1 VPILNLISTN
11 RAVLLALT
19 LGLNISS
26 IDAAPHEAKKPP
38 HNKRQLQI
46 IQPSSSFVHAVFSD
60 TLGITELQK
69 RFHLGDSS
77 TKDRGQNGG
86 PVFWLSTGADRRSW
100 KENII
105 ATTFWIGEPAR
116 SGSPSNTHSAWDSGW
131 MAHYGGEDSPTR
143 RVDFWPTRLTPRQN
157 PFYIALPYSDVSNG
171 HTKPEAAQIIPWF
184 KSSFSQNGRS
194 ILKDR
199 WVAIRRG
206 ARVCYAQWED
216 AGPFR
221 TDHWQYVFGNER
233 PLSNQNHDAGI
244 DLSPAVRDFLNIG
257 GMDSVD
263 WKFVEFSNVPAGP
276 WTRLGDNN
284 PFVQQIRNSTSTM
297 VRRASCR
304 SRR

>member
-1 VPILNLISTN
+1 V
-11 RAVLLALT
+11 AQ
-19 LGLNISS
+19 
-26 IDAAPHEAKKPP
+26 KPA
-38 HNKRQLQI
+38 HNNRQLRI
-46 IQPSSSFVHAVFSD
+46 IQTSSNFVQAVSSG
-60 TLGITELQK
+60 TLGIAELQK
-69 RFHLGDSS
+69 SFHPRDSS
-77 TKDRGQNGG
+77 IKDPDQNDG
-86 PVFWLSTGADRRSW
+86 PAFSVSTGGDGGSW
-100 KENII
+100 KENIV
-105 ATTFWIGEPAR
+105 ATTFWIGEPTS
-116 SGSPSNTHSAWDSGW
+116 SGSPSNTRSAWDSGW
-131 MAHYGGEDSPTR
+131 MAHYGGEDSPTQR
-143 RVDFWPTRLTPRQN
+143 ADFLPNGFTPRQN
-157 PFYIALPYSDVSNG
+157 PFYIALPYSDVSHG
-171 HTKPEAAQIIPWF
+171 HTKPEAAQIIPRF

-263 WKFVEFSNVPAGP
+263 WKFVEFSDVPAGP

-284 PFVQQIRNSTSTM
+284 PFVQQIRNSTTM
-297 VRRASCR
+297 VVRRDE
-304 SRR
+304 

>member
-143 RVDFWPTRLTPRQN
+143 RVDFWPTGFTPRQN

>member
-1 VPILNLISTN
+1 MPILNLISIN
-11 RAVLLALT
+11 RAVLLASIV
-19 LGLNISS
+19 GLNISS
-26 IDAAPHEAKKPP
+26 IDASPHEANEANKPA
-38 HNKRQLQI
+38 HNNRQLHI
-46 IQPSSSFVHAVFSD
+46 IQPSSSFVHAAFSG
-60 TLGITELQK
+60 TLGIAQLQE
-69 RFHLGDSS
+69 RFHPGDSS
-77 TKDRGQNGG
+77 TKDPGQNDQ
-86 PVFWLSTGADRRSW
+86 PVFWLCTGGEGGSW
-100 KENII
+100 KENIV
-105 ATTFWIGEPAR
+105 ATTFWIGEPTS
-116 SGSPSNTHSAWDSGW
+116 SGSPSNTRSAWDSGW
-131 MAHYGGEDSPTR
+131 MAHYGGEDAPTH
-143 RVDFWPTRLTPRQN
+143 RVDFLPTGFTPRQN

-244 DLSPAVRDFLNIG
+244 DLSPAVRDFLDIG
-257 GMDSVD
+257 GMDSID

-284 PFVQQIRNSTSTM
+284 PFVQQVRNSIAM
-297 VRRASCR
+297 VVRRDK
-304 SRR
+304 

>member
-1 VPILNLISTN
+1 LPILNFVSIN
-11 RAVLLALT
+11 RAVLLALGV
-19 LGLNISS
+19 GLNISS
-26 IDAAPHEAKKPP
+26 IYAVPHVAQKPA
-38 HNKRQLQI
+38 HNNRQLRI
-46 IQPSSSFVHAVFSD
+46 IQPSHSFVHALSSG
-60 TLGITELQK
+60 TLGIAELET
-69 RFHLGDSS
+69 RFHRGDSS
-77 TKDRGQNGG
+77 IKDPGQNDG
-86 PVFWLSTGADRRSW
+86 PAFLLSTGGDSGSW
-100 KENII
+100 KENIV
-105 ATTFWIGEPAR
+105 ATTFWIGEPTSSR
-116 SGSPSNTHSAWDSGW
+116 SPSNTRSAWDSGW
-131 MAHYGGEDSPTR
+131 MAHYGGEDSPAQ
-143 RVDFWPTRLTPRQN
+143 RVDFLPNGFTPRQN
-157 PFYIALPYSDVSNG
+157 PFYVALPYSDVSHG
-171 HTKPEAAQIIPWF
+171 QTKPEAAQIIPWF

-263 WKFVEFSNVPAGP
+263 WKFVEFSDVPAGP

-284 PFVQQIRNSTSTM
+284 PFVQQIRDSTTIV
-297 VRRASCR
+297 VRRDE
-304 SRR
+304 

>member
-1 VPILNLISTN
+1 VPILNLIFIN
-11 RAVLLALT
+11 RVVLLVLIV
-19 LGLNISS
+19 GLNISS
-26 IDAAPHEAKKPP
+26 IDAAPHEAKKPA
-38 HNKRQLQI
+38 HNNRQLHI
-46 IQPSSSFVHAVFSD
+46 IPPSSSFLHTVFSG
-60 TLGITELQK
+60 TLGIAELQK
-69 RFHLGDSS
+69 RFNPGDSS
-77 TKDRGQNGG
+77 SKDSGQNDG
-86 PVFWLSTGADRRSW
+86 PVFWLSTGGDGGSW
-100 KENII
+100 KENIV
-105 ATTFWIGEPAR
+105 ATTFWIGEPTS
-116 SGSPSNTHSAWDSGW
+116 SGSPSNTCSAWDSGW
-131 MAHYGGEDSPTR
+131 MAHYGGEDSPTQ
-143 RVDFWPTRLTPRQN
+143 RVDFLPTAFTPRQN

-194 ILKDR
+194 NLKDR

-284 PFVQQIRNSTSTM
+284 PFVQQIKNSTTIV
-297 VRRASCR
+297 VRRDE
-304 SRR
+304 

>member
-1 VPILNLISTN
+1 VPILNLISIN

-38 HNKRQLQI
+38 HNNRQLQI

-69 RFHLGDSS
+69 RFHPGESS
-77 TKDRGQNGG
+77 TEDPGQNGV
-86 PVFWLSTGADRRSW
+86 PVFWLSTGGDGGSW
-100 KENII
+100 KDNIV

-143 RVDFWPTRLTPRQN
+143 RVDFLPTGFTPRQN

-171 HTKPEAAQIIPWF
+171 QTKPEAAQIIPWF

-244 DLSPAVRDFLNIG
+244 DLSPAVRDFLNIR

-284 PFVQQIRNSTSTM
+284 PFVQQIRNSTSMM
-297 VRRASCR
+297 VRRDE
-304 SRR
+304 

>member
-1 VPILNLISTN
+1 MSILKFVTIN
-11 RAVLLALT
+11 RAVLLGLSV
-19 LGLNISS
+19 GLNISS
-26 IDAAPHEAKKPP
+26 IYAAPHEAQKPP
-38 HNKRQLQI
+38 HNNRHSASFNL
-46 IQPSSSFVHAVFSD
+46 SSSLVRARSSG
-60 TLGITELQK
+60 TLGIAELQK
-69 RFHLGDSS
+69 RFHPGDLSI
-77 TKDRGQNGG
+77 KDPAENNR
-86 PVFWLSTGADRRSW
+86 PVFWLSTGGEGGSW
-100 KENII
+100 KENIV
-105 ATTFWIGEPAR
+105 ATTFWIGEPTSSR
-116 SGSPSNTHSAWDSGW
+116 NPSNTRSAWDSGW
-131 MAHYGGEDSPTR
+131 MAHYGGEDSPTQ
-143 RVDFWPTRLTPRQN
+143 RVDFLPTGFTPHQN

-221 TDHWQYVFGNER
+221 TDHWQYVFGKER
-233 PLSNQNHDAGI
+233 PLPNQNHDAGI

-263 WKFVEFSNVPAGP
+263 WKFVEVSNVPTGP

-284 PFVQQIRNSTSTM
+284 PFVQQIRN
-297 VRRASCR
+297 
-304 SRR
+304 

>member
-1 VPILNLISTN
+1 M
-11 RAVLLALT
+11 AQ
-19 LGLNISS
+19 
-26 IDAAPHEAKKPP
+26 KPA
-38 HNKRQLQI
+38 HNDRQLRI
-46 IQPSSSFVHAVFSD
+46 IRTSSNFVQAVSSG
-60 TLGITELQK
+60 TLGIAELQK
-69 RFHLGDSS
+69 RFHPGDSS
-77 TKDRGQNGG
+77 IKDPDQNDE
-86 PVFWLSTGADRRSW
+86 PAFSLSTGGDGGSW
-100 KENII
+100 KENIV
-105 ATTFWIGEPAR
+105 ATTFWIGEPTSPR
-116 SGSPSNTHSAWDSGW
+116 SPSNTRSAWDSGW
-131 MAHYGGEDSPTR
+131 MAHYGGEDSPTQ
-143 RVDFWPTRLTPRQN
+143 RVDFLPNRFIPRQN
-157 PFYIALPYSDVSNG
+157 PFYIALPYSDVSHG
-171 HTKPEAAQIIPWF
+171 QTKPEAAQIIPWF

>member
-1 VPILNLISTN
+1 
-11 RAVLLALT
+11 LA
-19 LGLNISS
+19 
-26 IDAAPHEAKKPP
+26 
-38 HNKRQLQI
+38 RC
-46 IQPSSSFVHAVFSD
+46 
-60 TLGITELQK
+60 
-69 RFHLGDSS
+69 
-77 TKDRGQNGG
+77 
-86 PVFWLSTGADRRSW
+86 GAECIR
-100 KENII
+100 
-105 ATTFWIGEPAR
+105 
-116 SGSPSNTHSAWDSGW
+116 
-131 MAHYGGEDSPTR
+131 
-143 RVDFWPTRLTPRQN
+143 
-157 PFYIALPYSDVSNG
+157 
-171 HTKPEAAQIIPWF
+171 TKPEAAQIIPWF

-194 ILKDR
+194 NLKDR

-284 PFVQQIRNSTSTM
+284 PFVQQIKNSTTIV
-297 VRRASCR
+297 VRRDE
-304 SRR
+304 

>member
-1 VPILNLISTN
+1 LISIN
-11 RAVLLALT
+11 QAVLLALIV
-19 LGLNISS
+19 GLNISS
-26 IDAAPHEAKKPP
+26 IDAAVHEAKKPA
-38 HNKRQLQI
+38 HNNRQLHV
-46 IQPSSSFVHAVFSD
+46 IQPSSSFVHAVFSG
-60 TLGITELQK
+60 TLGIVELQK
-69 RFHLGDSS
+69 RFHPRDSS
-77 TKDRGQNGG
+77 TKDPDQNG
-86 PVFWLSTGADRRSW
+86 PVFRLSTGGDGGSW
-100 KENII
+100 KENIV
-105 ATTFWIGEPAR
+105 ATTFWIGEPTG
-116 SGSPSNTHSAWDSGW
+116 SGSPSNTRSAWDSGW
-131 MAHYGGEDSPTR
+131 MAHYGGEDSPTQ
-143 RVDFWPTRLTPRQN
+143 RVDFLPAGFTPRQN

-171 HTKPEAAQIIPWF
+171 HTKPEAAQIVPWF
-184 KSSFSQNGRS
+184 KGSFSQDGRS

-216 AGPFR
+216 ARPFR

-284 PFVQQIRNSTSTM
+284 PFVQQIRNSTTM
-297 VRRASCR
+297 AVRRDE
-304 SRR
+304 

>member
-1 VPILNLISTN
+1 MPILKFVSIN
-11 RAVLLALT
+11 RAVLLGLSV
-19 LGLNISS
+19 GLNITSMY
-26 IDAAPHEAKKPP
+26 AAQKPP
-38 HNKRQLQI
+38 HNNRQFRI
-46 IQPSSSFVHAVFSD
+46 IQPSSSLLRAMSSG
-60 TLGITELQK
+60 TLGIAELQK
-69 RFHLGDSS
+69 RFHPGDLSI
-77 TKDRGQNGG
+77 KDPDEKNR
-86 PVFWLSTGADRRSW
+86 PVFWLSTGGEGSSW
-100 KENII
+100 KENIV
-105 ATTFWIGEPAR
+105 ATTFWVGEPTSSR
-116 SGSPSNTHSAWDSGW
+116 NPSNTRSAWDSGW
-131 MAHYGGEDSPTR
+131 MAHYGGEDSPTQ
-143 RVDFWPTRLTPRQN
+143 RVDFLPTGFTPRQN

-171 HTKPEAAQIIPWF
+171 QTKPEAARIIPWF

-206 ARVCYAQWED
+206 AHVCYAQWED

-284 PFVQQIRNSTSTM
+284 PFVQQIRNSTTM
-297 VRRASCR
+297 VVRRDE
-304 SRR
+304 

>member
-1 VPILNLISTN
+1 MPILKFISIN
-11 RAVLLALT
+11 RAVLLALIV
-19 LGLNISS
+19 GISS
-26 IDAAPHEAKKPP
+26 VYAAPHEAQKPAANNR
-38 HNKRQLQI
+38 HLRI
-46 IQPSSSFVHAVFSD
+46 IQTSTGFVHPVVSGA
-60 TLGITELQK
+60 LGIAELQK
-69 RFHLGDSS
+69 RFHPGGLS
-77 TKDRGQNGG
+77 TKEAVQNDE
-86 PVFWLSTGADRRSW
+86 PVFWLPTGADSGSW
-100 KENII
+100 KENIV
-105 ATTFWIGEPAR
+105 ATTFWIGEPAG
-116 SGSPSNTHSAWDSGW
+116 SGSPSNTRSAWDSEW
-131 MAHYGGEDSPTR
+131 MAHYGGEDSPTQ
-143 RVDFWPTRLTPRQN
+143 RVDLLPTGFTPRQN

-184 KSSFSQNGRS
+184 KSSFSQDGHS
-194 ILKDR
+194 ILKDH

-263 WKFVEFSNVPAGP
+263 WKFVEFSNVPDGP

-284 PFVQQIRNSTSTM
+284 PFVQQIRNSTT
-297 VRRASCR
+297 VVLRRDE
-304 SRR
+304 

>member
-1 VPILNLISTN
+1 LPILNFVSNN
-11 RAVLLALT
+11 RAILLALSF
-19 LGLNISS
+19 GLNISS
-26 IDAAPHEAKKPP
+26 IYAVPHVAQKPA
-38 HNKRQLQI
+38 HNNRRLRIVQT
-46 IQPSSSFVHAVFSD
+46 SNSFVQAVSSG
-60 TLGITELQK
+60 TLGIAELQK
-69 RFHLGDSS
+69 RFHPSDSS
-77 TKDRGQNGG
+77 IKDPGQNDGPASLLSNGGDGG
-86 PVFWLSTGADRRSW
+86 PW
-100 KENII
+100 KENIV
-105 ATTFWIGEPAR
+105 ATIFWIGEPTS
-116 SGSPSNTHSAWDSGW
+116 SGSPSNTRSAWDSGW
-131 MAHYGGEDSPTR
+131 MAHYGGSDSPTQ
-143 RVDFWPTRLTPRQN
+143 RVDFLPNGFIPRQN
-157 PFYIALPYSDVSNG
+157 PFYIALPYSDVSHG
-171 HTKPEAAQIIPWF
+171 HTKPEAPQVIPWF

-263 WKFVEFSNVPAGP
+263 WKFVEFADVPAGP

-284 PFVQQIRNSTSTM
+284 PFVQQVRNSTTIV
-297 VRRASCR
+297 VRQDE
-304 SRR
+304 

>member
-1 VPILNLISTN
+1 MPILNLTSIN
-11 RAVLLALT
+11 RAVLLASIV
-19 LGLNISS
+19 GLNISS
-26 IDAAPHEAKKPP
+26 IDAAPHEANETKKPA
-38 HNKRQLQI
+38 HNNRQLRI
-46 IQPSSSFVHAVFSD
+46 IQPSSSFVHAAFSG
-60 TLGITELQK
+60 TLGIAQLQE
-69 RFHLGDSS
+69 RFHPGDSS
-77 TKDRGQNGG
+77 TKDPGQNDQ
-86 PVFWLSTGADRRSW
+86 PVFWLCTGGEGGSW
-100 KENII
+100 KENIV
-105 ATTFWIGEPAR
+105 ATTFWIGEPTS
-116 SGSPSNTHSAWDSGW
+116 SGSPSNTRSAWDSGW
-131 MAHYGGEDSPTR
+131 MAHYGGEDAPTH
-143 RVDFWPTRLTPRQN
+143 RVDFLPTGFTPRQN

-257 GMDSVD
+257 GMDSID

-284 PFVQQIRNSTSTM
+284 PFVQQVRNSIAM
-297 VRRASCR
+297 VVRRDK
-304 SRR
+304 

>member
-1 VPILNLISTN
+1 MPILNLISIN
-11 RAVLLALT
+11 RAVLLASIV
-19 LGLNISS
+19 GLNISS
-26 IDAAPHEAKKPP
+26 IDAVPHEANEAKKPA
-38 HNKRQLQI
+38 HNNRQLHI
-46 IQPSSSFVHAVFSD
+46 IQPSSSFVHAAFSG
-60 TLGITELQK
+60 TLGIAQLQE
-69 RFHLGDSS
+69 RFHPGDSS
-77 TKDRGQNGG
+77 TKDPGQNNE
-86 PVFWLSTGADRRSW
+86 PVFWLCTGGDGGSW
-100 KENII
+100 KENIV
-105 ATTFWIGEPAR
+105 ATTFWIGEPTS
-116 SGSPSNTHSAWDSGW
+116 SGSPSNTRSAWDSGW
-131 MAHYGGEDSPTR
+131 MAHYGGEDAPTH
-143 RVDFWPTRLTPRQN
+143 RVDFLPTGFTPRQN

-257 GMDSVD
+257 GMDSID

-284 PFVQQIRNSTSTM
+284 PFVQQIRNSTTM
-297 VRRASCR
+297 VVRRDK
-304 SRR
+304 

>member
-1 VPILNLISTN
+1 LPILNFVSIN
-11 RAVLLALT
+11 RAVLLALSV
-19 LGLNISS
+19 GLNISS
-26 IDAAPHEAKKPP
+26 IYAVPPTAQKPA
-38 HNKRQLQI
+38 HNNRQLRI
-46 IQPSSSFVHAVFSD
+46 IQPSSSFLPAVSSG
-60 TLGITELQK
+60 TLGIAELQK
-69 RFHLGDSS
+69 RFHPGDSS
-77 TKDRGQNGG
+77 IKDPGQNDG
-86 PVFWLSTGADRRSW
+86 PVFLLSTSGDGGSW
-100 KENII
+100 KENIV
-105 ATTFWIGEPAR
+105 ATTFWIGEPTG
-116 SGSPSNTHSAWDSGW
+116 SGSQSNTRSAWDSGW
-131 MAHYGGEDSPTR
+131 MAHYGGEDSPTK
-143 RVDFWPTRLTPRQN
+143 RVDFLPNGFTPRQN
-157 PFYIALPYSDVSNG
+157 PFYIALPYSDVSHG

-263 WKFVEFSNVPAGP
+263 WKFVEFSDVPAGP

-284 PFVQQIRNSTSTM
+284 PFVQQIRNSTTM
-297 VRRASCR
+297 VVRRDE
-304 SRR
+304 

>member
-1 VPILNLISTN
+1 
-11 RAVLLALT
+11 
-19 LGLNISS
+19 
-26 IDAAPHEAKKPP
+26 
-38 HNKRQLQI
+38 
-46 IQPSSSFVHAVFSD
+46 
-60 TLGITELQK
+60 
-69 RFHLGDSS
+69 
-77 TKDRGQNGG
+77 
-86 PVFWLSTGADRRSW
+86 
-100 KENII
+100 
-105 ATTFWIGEPAR
+105 
-116 SGSPSNTHSAWDSGW
+116 

-143 RVDFWPTRLTPRQN
+143 RAGFLPNGFSPRQN
-157 PFYIALPYSDVSNG
+157 PFYIALPYSDVSKG
-171 HTKPEAAQIIPWF
+171 QTKPEAAQIIPWF

-206 ARVCYAQWED
+206 ERVCYAQWED

-257 GMDSVD
+257 GMDLVD

-284 PFVQQIRNSTSTM
+284 PFVQQIRNSTTTV
-297 VRRASCR
+297 VRWDE
-304 SRR
+304 

>member
-1 VPILNLISTN
+1 MLNRAMPILNFVSIN

-19 LGLNISS
+19 VGVNISS
-26 IDAAPHEAKKPP
+26 IHAAPHEAQKPA
-38 HNKRQLQI
+38 HNNRQLRI
-46 IQPSSSFVHAVFSD
+46 IQPSSGFVHAMSRGTF
-60 TLGITELQK
+60 GIAELQK
-69 RFHLGDSS
+69 RFHPGDSS
-77 TKDRGQNGG
+77 TKDPSQSDG
-86 PVFWLSTGADRRSW
+86 PVFWLSTGEDGDSW
-100 KENII
+100 KENIV
-105 ATTFWIGEPAR
+105 ATTFWIGEPTR
-116 SGSPSNTHSAWDSGW
+116 SGGPSNTRSAWDGGW
-131 MAHYGGEDSPTR
+131 MAHYGGEDSPTQ
-143 RVDFWPTRLTPRQN
+143 RVEFLPTGFTPRQN

-171 HTKPEAAQIIPWF
+171 QTKPEAARIIPWF

-206 ARVCYAQWED
+206 AHVCYAQWED

-284 PFVQQIRNSTSTM
+284 PFVQQIRNSTM
-297 VRRASCR
+297 IVVRQDE
-304 SRR
+304 

>member
-1 VPILNLISTN
+1 MPILKFISIN
-11 RAVLLALT
+11 RAVLLASIV
-19 LGLNISS
+19 GISS
-26 IDAAPHEAKKPP
+26 IYAAPHEAQKPADNSR
-38 HNKRQLQI
+38 HLRV
-46 IQPSSSFVHAVFSD
+46 IQTSTSFVHSEFSG
-60 TLGITELQK
+60 TLGIAELQK
-69 RFHLGDSS
+69 RFHPGGSS
-77 TKDRGQNGG
+77 TKDPGQNDG
-86 PVFWLSTGADRRSW
+86 PVFWLSTATDSGSW
-100 KENII
+100 KENIV
-105 ATTFWIGEPAR
+105 ATTFWIGEPR
-116 SGSPSNTHSAWDSGW
+116 SSGNPSNTRSAWDSGW
-131 MAHYGGEDSPTR
+131 MAHYGGEDSPTQR
-143 RVDFWPTRLTPRQN
+143 IDLLPTGFTPRQN
-157 PFYIALPYSDVSNG
+157 PFYIALPYSDVSKG

-184 KSSFSQNGRS
+184 KSSFSQDGHS
-194 ILKDR
+194 VLKDH

-284 PFVQQIRNSTSTM
+284 PFVQQARSSTTAV
-297 VRRASCR
+297 VRRDK
-304 SRR
+304 